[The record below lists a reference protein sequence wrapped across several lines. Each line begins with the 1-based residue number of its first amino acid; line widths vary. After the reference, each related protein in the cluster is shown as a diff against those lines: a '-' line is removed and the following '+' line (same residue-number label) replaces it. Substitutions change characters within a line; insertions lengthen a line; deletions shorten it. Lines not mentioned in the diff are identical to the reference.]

1 MPELTR
7 AGEVTTAEKV
17 AIGVAIATALG
28 LGTLISL
35 LVGHLLNRREKKV
48 NIAEKA
54 VQVADTMMTRLT
66 ESLDRVQEELAVA
79 KRENEE
85 LRLEL
90 EKTKAATV
98 EESERLRGV
107 ERNVHSTDKALSG
120 AQVELSS
127 VRDVLARFPLLR
139 WEHDYQELNSLVEI
153 FTVNTDLMP
162 RLTDSDLS
170 RLTQRPEDDDPPEV
184 PARV

>member
-1 MPELTR
+1 M
-7 AGEVTTAEKV
+7 TTAEKV

-35 LVGHLLNRREKKV
+35 LVGHLLNRREKKI

-66 ESLDRVQEELAVA
+66 DSLDRVQEELAVA

-90 EKTKAATV
+90 EKTRAASV

-107 ERNVHSTDKALSG
+107 ERSAQSADKALHG
-120 AQVELSS
+120 AQHEVSS
-127 VRDVLARFPLLR
+127 LQNLLTVYYDDHLKA
-139 WEHDYQELNSLVEI
+139 WDNSSLRLFLEKHES
-153 FTVNTDLMP
+153 MKP
-162 RLTDSDLS
+162 RLGRVDWTHRFVLP
-170 RLTQRPEDDDPPEV
+170 QRPDEDEPPEV
-184 PARV
+184 SAKV